1 MKPGADI
8 TEALA
13 AEAILDNSLKINLP
27 SPRLLRLFG
36 KKTIPLR
43 FRRPTAGQLLEMS
56 AMYVRM
62 NIDLVKLGDGEAGV
76 LFEHIARH
84 APACCRIIARGLIRG
99 RLSAFLFARLLARYL
114 LWHTDMLSLAEL
126 TKLILFL
133 SGGENF
139 PSIIRSIAYM
149 KMTAPTL
156 SHEKTRS

>member
-13 AEAILDNSLKINLP
+13 AEAILDKSLKINLP

-76 LFEHIARH
+76 RAYR
-84 APACCRIIARGLIRG
+84 PPR
-99 RLSAFLFARLLARYL
+99 SRLLPHYRARADPGKTL
-114 LWHTDMLSLAEL
+114 RLPFRPPPGPLPALAYGYV
-126 TKLILFL
+126 KP
-133 SGGENF
+133 G
-139 PSIIRSIAYM
+139 RADQAY
-149 KMTAPTL
+149 PV
-156 SHEKTRS
+156 SFRR